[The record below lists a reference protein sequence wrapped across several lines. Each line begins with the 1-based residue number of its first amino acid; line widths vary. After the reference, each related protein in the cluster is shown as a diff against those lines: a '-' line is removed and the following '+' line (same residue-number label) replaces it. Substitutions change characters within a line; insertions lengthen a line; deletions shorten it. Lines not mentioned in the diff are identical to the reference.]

1 MCKFKCLSF
10 IKHALKNFVR
20 YFFMYFCILKNRNAM
35 KKLFFVLALFIG
47 FSVVS
52 CKSNEEPKAKIK
64 PGIEMSEEDK
74 ALEEEME
81 KLDEDVEELDT
92 LVEILK
98 R

>member
-1 MCKFKCLSF
+1 
-10 IKHALKNFVR
+10 
-20 YFFMYFCILKNRNAM
+20 M
-35 KKLFFVLALFIG
+35 KKLFLVLALFLG
-47 FSVVS
+47 FTVIS
-52 CKSNEEPKAKIK
+52 CNSNEDPKSKTK

>member
-1 MCKFKCLSF
+1 
-10 IKHALKNFVR
+10 
-20 YFFMYFCILKNRNAM
+20 M

-47 FSVVS
+47 FTVIS
-52 CKSNEEPKAKIK
+52 CKSNEEQKAKIK
-64 PGIEMSEEDK
+64 PGKEMSEEDK

-92 LVEILK
+92 LVELLK

>member
-1 MCKFKCLSF
+1 
-10 IKHALKNFVR
+10 
-20 YFFMYFCILKNRNAM
+20 M
-35 KKLFFVLALFIG
+35 KKLFLVLALFLG
-47 FSVVS
+47 FTVIS
-52 CKSNEEPKAKIK
+52 CNSNEEPKAIIK

-74 ALEEEME
+74 ALEEEIE

>member
-1 MCKFKCLSF
+1 
-10 IKHALKNFVR
+10 
-20 YFFMYFCILKNRNAM
+20 MYFCILKNRNKM
-35 KKLFFVLALFIG
+35 KNLFFVIALLLG
-47 FSVVS
+47 FSVIS
-52 CKSNEEPKAKIK
+52 CKSNEEPKSKTK

>member
-1 MCKFKCLSF
+1 MKKM
-10 IKHALKNFVR
+10 
-20 YFFMYFCILKNRNAM
+20 FFMLS
-35 KKLFFVLALFIG
+35 LLIG
-47 FSVVS
+47 FTVIS
-52 CKSNEEPKAKIK
+52 CNSKEETKSKLK
-64 PGIEMSEEDK
+64 PALEMSEEDK